1 MWKGATFSNWNG
13 EECVSI
19 YHITDVT
26 GINSFMTEAV
36 II

>member
-1 MWKGATFSNWNG
+1 MWKRATFSNWNG
-13 EECVSI
+13 EESVSI
-19 YHITDVT
+19 YHITDAI